1 MMDLAAMV
9 RRFSNAVVLLE
20 AVRTAVSYMHK
31 YLSHRAVLSFTGTDR
46 ASFLQG
52 LVTNDVQALTDSTA
66 VWSAL
71 LTPQGRWLSEFFLY
85 DAPDRIL
92 MDCPAN
98 HADMLVKRLSRFRLR
113 ADVQIEKT
121 GLHIVTGTENS
132 PMPESAV
139 TNAPDPRCDD
149 AGWRAIVTESGTSG
163 ETPAEFLERRLT
175 LGLPD
180 VMDFES
186 EQTLALEADMDLLH
200 GVSWKKGCYMG
211 QELTARTH
219 YRGLVKR
226 RLLPVVLSDGVF
238 PDEGGV
244 IVSGEREVGDIRSRS
259 GNRALA
265 MLRRDA
271 WSAPELTCNGQPLSV
286 VWPVWFPEE
295 MRS

>member
-1 MMDLAAMV
+1 M
-9 RRFSNAVVLLE
+9 LE
-20 AVRTAVSYMHK
+20 AVGTAVCPMNHS
-31 YLSHRAVLSFTGTDR
+31 LSHRAVLSFTGADR

-52 LVTNDVQALTDSTA
+52 LVTNDAQSLTPATS

-85 DAPDRIL
+85 DASDRIL
-92 MDCPAN
+92 MDCAAD

-121 GLHIVTGTENS
+121 DLNMVTGAENR
-132 PMPESAV
+132 PFPVDAI
-139 TNAPDPRCDD
+139 THAPDPRCDG
-149 AGWRAIVTESGTSG
+149 AGWRAIVTGTGQGG
-163 ETPAEFLERRLT
+163 ETPVEFLERRLT

-186 EQTLALEADMDLLH
+186 EQTLALEADMDLLN

-226 RLLPVVLSDGVF
+226 RLLPVVLSDGTF

-244 IVSGEREVGDIRSRS
+244 IIAGEREVGDIRSRS

-271 WSAPELTCNGQPLSV
+271 WSSPELTCNGQPLSV
-286 VWPVWFPEE
+286 VWPAWFPPE
-295 MRS
+295 MR

>member
-1 MMDLAAMV
+1 MTDLPAMV
-9 RRFSNAVVLLE
+9 GRFSSRVVLLE
-20 AVRTAVSYMHK
+20 AVGTAVSHMHE

-52 LVTNDVQALTDSTA
+52 LITNDVQNLTDTTA

-85 DAPDRIL
+85 ATPDRIL
-92 MDCPAN
+92 MDCPAD
-98 HADMLVKRLSRFRLR
+98 HAEMLVKRLSRFRLR
-113 ADVQIEKT
+113 ADVQIENTPFQVIT
-121 GLHIVTGTENS
+121 GAEDHAV
-132 PMPESAV
+132 PETVLTS
-139 TNAPDPRCDD
+139 APDPRCEG
-149 AGWRAIVTESGTSG
+149 AGWRAVVTEPAQGG
-163 ETPAEFLERRLT
+163 ETAPAFLERRLT

-226 RLLPVVLSDGVF
+226 RLLPVVLSEGTF
-238 PDEGGV
+238 PDEGGI

-271 WSAPELTCNGQPLSV
+271 WSASDLTCNGQPLSV

>member
-1 MMDLAAMV
+1 MV
-9 RRFSNAVVLLE
+9 RQFSNMVVLLE
-20 AVRTAVSYMHK
+20 TVETAVSYMHGS
-31 YLSHRAVLSFTGTDR
+31 LSHRAVLSFTGSDR
-46 ASFLQG
+46 ISFLQG
-52 LVTNDVQALTDSTA
+52 LVTNDVQDLTPATA

-85 DAPDRIL
+85 EAPDRIL
-92 MDCPAN
+92 MDCATD

-121 GLHIVTGTENS
+121 DLRVVTGADNHS
-132 PMPESAV
+132 VPPSALSS
-139 TNAPDPRCDD
+139 APDPRCEG
-149 AGWRAIVTESGTSG
+149 AGWRAIVSGTGQSG
-163 ETPAEFLERRLT
+163 ETPGAFLERRLL

-226 RLLPVVLSDGVF
+226 RLLPVVLSDGTF
-238 PDEGGV
+238 ADENGV

-265 MLRRDA
+265 MLRREA
-271 WSAPELTCNGQPLSV
+271 WSSPDLTCNGQPLSV
-286 VWPVWFPEE
+286 AWPVWFPEE

>member
-1 MMDLAAMV
+1 MV
-9 RRFSNAVVLLE
+9 GRFSSMMHLLE
-20 AVRTAVSYMHK
+20 VVGTAVSYMQE
-31 YLSHRAVLSFTGTDR
+31 YLSHRAVLSFTGADR

-52 LVTNDVQALTDSTA
+52 LITNDVQNLKDTTA

-85 DAPDRIL
+85 DMPDRIL
-92 MDCPAN
+92 MDCPAD
-98 HADMLVKRLSRFRLR
+98 HAEMLAKRLSRFRLR
-113 ADVQIEKT
+113 ADVQIENTPLEVIT
-121 GLHIVTGTENS
+121 GA
-132 PMPESAV
+132 ESRSLPQNVLAS
-139 TNAPDPRCDD
+139 APDPRCDG
-149 AGWRAIVTESGTSG
+149 AGWRAIVTGADQGG

-226 RLLPVVLSDGVF
+226 RLLPVALSDGTF
-238 PDEGGV
+238 PEEGGI

-271 WSAPELTCNGQPLSV
+271 WSASDLTCNGQPLSV
-286 VWPVWFPEE
+286 VWPTWFPEE